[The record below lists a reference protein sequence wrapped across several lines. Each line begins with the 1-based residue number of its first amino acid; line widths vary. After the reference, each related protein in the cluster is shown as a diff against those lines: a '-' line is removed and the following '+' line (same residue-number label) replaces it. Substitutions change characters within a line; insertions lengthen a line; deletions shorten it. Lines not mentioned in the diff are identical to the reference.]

1 MLCLYLCLCLVTAL
15 TAVTL
20 PAPQVVNLFANDAQ
34 RIFDLCVFG
43 PLIIGGPVIALGGCI
58 YIGLLLGPYAL
69 FGMVAF
75 VLFYPLQVSRS
86 VSRPV
91 RQPTGQLGSQPAS

>member
-1 MLCLYLCLCLVTAL
+1 M
-15 TAVTL
+15 
-20 PAPQVVNLFANDAQ
+20 VNLFANDAQ

-43 PLIIGGPVIALGGCI
+43 PLIIGGPVIALGGVI

-75 VLFYPLQVSRS
+75 VLFYPLQVGRRSFCCLRLCLSFSRYM
-86 VSRPV
+86 PFK
-91 RQPTGQLGSQPAS
+91 TNTYI

>member
-1 MLCLYLCLCLVTAL
+1 M
-15 TAVTL
+15 
-20 PAPQVVNLFANDAQ
+20 VNLFANDAQ

-43 PLIIGGPVIALGGCI
+43 PLMIGGPVIALGGVI

-75 VLFYPLQVSRS
+75 ILFYPLQVSRRLIS
-86 VSRPV
+86 LALHRCFNVLLCTYVELRTYDEHGLHRS
-91 RQPTGQLGSQPAS
+91 GGA